1 MKKPLYYLLPF
12 FAAAMSF
19 LLVSCSDKNE
29 PDGGKS
35 FTFPTDVGFINTMEG
50 VWLGEQGMSYMI
62 FTTQSWPSAFGYARS
77 AVLWDDD
84 YSCVGGSMAGTPVR
98 EGDHYYLSQSSGL
111 FHDMWITAYEPGKR
125 IVMKNLKNDET
136 RSFVYSA
143 TSGIARVRLTKN
155 LRGNHSSV
163 DITVSVYVNNDDAEP
178 DYSIT
183 LEEMSGYTG
192 GVSDP
197 FWLCGE
203 KVVASFYNCIT
214 GELLDT
220 ATWTDLDHNTIYNLN
235 Y

>member
-1 MKKPLYYLLPF
+1 
-12 FAAAMSF
+12 
-19 LLVSCSDKNE
+19 
-29 PDGGKS
+29 
-35 FTFPTDVGFINTMEG
+35 
-50 VWLGEQGMSYMI
+50 
-62 FTTQSWPSAFGYARS
+62 
-77 AVLWDDD
+77 
-84 YSCVGGSMAGTPVR
+84 MAGTPVR

-125 IVMKNLKNDET
+125 IVMKNLKNDES

-143 TSGIARVRLTKN
+143 TSGIARVRLTEN

-178 DYSIT
+178 DYSIM